1 MLNTI
6 QQQTFD
12 LVLGGQSITFI
23 TGSAGV
29 GKSYL
34 AGEIINQ
41 FDDVTLVA
49 STHKAKAVLA
59 QMSGKPASTIHSYL
73 GYALV
78 AKNYTHTLVGGN
90 KKFDNVDLVV
100 LDEISMCPQRL
111 LTHVLQLVHDGTIQQ
126 LIILGDPVQL
136 KAVSNPP
143 DLSVLAPHRIEL
155 TQQMRQ
161 VEEDPKLAEY
171 FSSLRSAIET
181 TKMPSLAADLD
192 NITFIDDHRE
202 FCRLYNE
209 CKTNKKII
217 AYRNSVVDKYNS
229 HIHGTD
235 VFNIGDDITI
245 DKPLGRSKNQ
255 DLVKIQKVDQ
265 DDEKYTLVV
274 QDAYG
279 QPHTI
284 FHYKVIHVINAKL
297 DALKAAGDE
306 VKYWK
311 LYDVC
316 FRLKHEYAATV
327 HKCQG
332 ESYET
337 VFLDGDDLTSAY
349 QAKKTRWNNPIN
361 LDTFLRL
368 YYVAL
373 SRMKKHTYVYTG
385 ASSKGRFYDKLERKS
400 PKPSKKQKKRV
411 VSKGNK

>member
-6 QQQTFD
+6 QQQVYD
-12 LVLGGQSITFI
+12 QVMGGQPITFI

-34 AGEIINQ
+34 AGKIINQ
-41 FDDVTLVA
+41 FNDVTLVA

-59 QMSGKPASTIHSYL
+59 QMSGKSASTIHSYL

-90 KKFDNVDLVV
+90 KKHAKTDLVV

-111 LTHVLQLVHDGTIQQ
+111 FSHILSLVDNGTIKQ

-143 DLSVLAPHRIEL
+143 DLSVLDPYRVEL
-155 TQQMRQ
+155 IQQMRQ
-161 VEEDPKLAEY
+161 AKNDPKLVNY
-171 FSSLRSAIET
+171 FRSLRKAVEK

-192 NITFIDDHRE
+192 NITFVSDHRD
-202 FCRLYNE
+202 FCKLYNE
-209 CKTNKKII
+209 CNTNKKII

-235 VFNIGDDITI
+235 VFNVGDDITI
-245 DKPLGRSKNQ
+245 DKPLGMSKNQ
-255 DLVKIQKVDQ
+255 DLVKIHSVNQ
-265 DDEKYTLVV
+265 DDEKYTLIVKDSHG
-274 QDAYG
+274 QAYK
-279 QPHTI
+279 I
-284 FHYKVIHVINAKL
+284 YHYKVIHVINDRL
-297 DALKAAGDE
+297 EALKKAGKE
-306 VKYWK
+306 EEYWK
-311 LYDVC
+311 LHNVC

-332 ESYET
+332 ESYGT

-349 QAKKTRWNNPIN
+349 QAKKSKWNNPIS

-373 SRMKKHTYVYTG
+373 SRMKEHTYIYTG
-385 ASSKGRFYDKLERKS
+385 ANGKGRFYDKLKRKV
-400 PKPSKKQKKRV
+400 PKVHK
-411 VSKGNK
+411 N